1 MSAHRLEDGSSML
14 NNFIGLLQ
22 DSSDE
27 VDSSEDDEDSED
39 DEEEETPTP
48 KKVCA
53 CLMDILWC
61 SCE

>member
-1 MSAHRLEDGSSML
+1 MSAYRLEDGSSLM
-14 NNFIGLLQ
+14 NFIVLLQ

-27 VDSSEDDEDSED
+27 GDSSEEDEDSED
-39 DEEEETPTP
+39 DEKEETPTP

>member
-1 MSAHRLEDGSSML
+1 ML
-14 NNFIGLLQ
+14 NFIVLLQ

-27 VDSSEDDEDSED
+27 GDSSEEDEDSED
-39 DEEEETPTP
+39 DEEAETPTP

-61 SCE
+61 SRE